1 MKNRLNRAKT
11 KPDKKPLLRAVRDSF
26 NTRTFRAGGYSAVA
40 ALIVIAI
47 AIAVNLFAGA
57 LPSSVTH
64 IDTTASGLFTL
75 SAQTEQL
82 VSALDKD
89 VTLYWIVQ
97 SGSEDST
104 ISELLDR
111 YAGLSS
117 HITISKKD
125 PVVYPNFASQYT
137 SEPLYNNSLIVVSG
151 ERSQYIS
158 YTDIYV
164 TDYSSY
170 YMTGSVSSEFNG
182 EGELTAAIDY
192 VTNDDLPTL
201 YTLSGHGESTLPSNL
216 QSLAEAENML
226 VESLSLLTVD
236 AVPENADLVVIY
248 APQSDISSDERDM
261 LIAYLQGGGKML
273 MVLDYI
279 EEDTPNLD
287 AVLTEYGLTT
297 AEGIVLEGD
306 ANHHMR
312 GSNYYLLPN
321 IESHTITD
329 PLIDGGYYV
338 LAPVAQGLTINEDTR
353 DGLSITPLLETSSSA
368 YAKIDGYSLT
378 TYEKEEGDIDGP
390 FVLGAAVSETVADG
404 ETQLVVFTSSQMFD
418 ETTSMLVAG
427 ANDDLFLNA
436 LDWLCARE
444 SAISIRA
451 KSLDAEF
458 LTVPSSWASTL
469 SALLVIVLPLGF
481 LIAGASITIIR
492 RKR

>member
-11 KPDKKPLLRAVRDSF
+11 RPDKKTLLRAVRDSF
-26 NTRTFRAGGYSAVA
+26 NTRTFRAGGYSAAA

-47 AIAVNLFAGA
+47 AVAVNLFAGA
-57 LPSSVTH
+57 LPASITH
-64 IDTTASGLFTL
+64 IDTTSSGLFTL

-89 VTLYWIVQ
+89 VTIYWIVQ

-117 HITISKKD
+117 RVSISKKD

-137 SEPLYNNSLIVVSG
+137 SDMLYNNSLIVVSG
-151 ERSQYIS
+151 ERSQYVS

-170 YMTGSVSSEFNG
+170 YMTGSLSTEFNG

-201 YTLSGHGESTLPSNL
+201 YTLSGHGESELPSNL

-226 VESLSLLTVD
+226 VDSLSLLTVD
-236 AVPENADLVVIY
+236 AVPEDADLVVVY
-248 APQSDISSDERDM
+248 APQSDISADERDM

-287 AVLTEYGLTT
+287 AVLAEYGLST

-321 IESHTITD
+321 IESHAITD

-338 LAPVAQGLTINEDTR
+338 LAPVAQGLIIAEDAR
-353 DGLSITPLLETSSSA
+353 DGLSITPLLETSASA

-390 FVLGAAVSETVADG
+390 FVLGAAVSETVAEG

-418 ETTSMLVAG
+418 EATSMLVAG

-451 KSLDAEF
+451 KSLDTEF
-458 LTVPSSWASTL
+458 LTVPSFWASTL

-481 LIAGASITIIR
+481 LIVGATISVIR